1 MFRESHEPSL
11 QEKIASFRGSY
22 IWVSKN
28 KSITKRKGKKTIP
41 LKIIEV
47 LEM

>member
-1 MFRESHEPSL
+1 MFRESHEPSF
-11 QEKIASFRGSY
+11 QEKFASSRGSY
-22 IWVSKN
+22 IRVSKN
-28 KSITKRKGKKTIP
+28 KSITKGKGKKTIP